1 MSNQLYPSD
10 LTDREW
16 QFIKSLIPPAKPGG
30 RRRSTNMRLVL
41 NGIFYLDRTGCA
53 WRFLPRQYP
62 PWETVYGYFR
72 QWKISGL
79 WRHINDRLRSLVR
92 HKEGR
97 HAQPSAAILDSQSV
111 KTTERGGHERGYDAG
126 KQVCGR
132 KRHLLVD
139 VVGLVLVAVVHSAAV
154 QDYDGARAVLE
165 NLSHR
170 FSRLRRIWA
179 DSAYGKCGLAEWVW
193 ELRKRGKLSLEIVK
207 GKPGQK
213 GFAVQPRRWIV
224 ERTFGWL
231 GTHRRLSKDY
241 EALPATSEAM
251 IYVAMIRLMLARLS

>member
-16 QFIKSLIPPAKPGG
+16 HLIKPLIPAAKPGG
-30 RRRSTNMRLVL
+30 RRRSTKMRLVL

-53 WRFLPRQYP
+53 WRFLPREYP

-79 WRHINDRLRSLVR
+79 WRRINDRLRALCR
-92 HKEGR
+92 QKEGR

-111 KTTERGGHERGYDAG
+111 KTTERGGEARGYDGG
-126 KQVCGR
+126 KQVSGR

-139 VVGLVLVAVVHSAAV
+139 VLGLVLVAVVHSAGV
-154 QDYDGARAVLE
+154 QDYDGARQVLE
-165 NLSHR
+165 KVRHR
-170 FSRLRRIWA
+170 FSRLRQIWA
-179 DSAYGKCGLAEWVW
+179 DSAYGKCGLADWMW
-193 ELRKRGKLSLEIVK
+193 ELRGRGKLYLEIVK
-207 GKPGQK
+207 GKAGQK

-224 ERTFGWL
+224 ERTFAWL

-251 IYVAMIRLMLARLS
+251 IYVAMIRLMLARLA